1 MCDGPGRAV
10 PDGPIQP
17 NPFGDRPE
25 VHPSAFLDPT
35 ARIVGRVKIGQR
47 VFVGPNAVVR
57 ADEPDNRGRVLPITI
72 DEDCNVQDGVIVHA
86 LAGTEVTIGRG
97 SSLAHGAIVHG
108 PCTIGEGCF
117 IGFGAV
123 VFGSRLDQGVFVSSR
138 AVVENANIPPDT
150 FIPPAAVVSQD
161 LIDRLRKTQP
171 NQRRFMAGVVS
182 ANRRLAE
189 GYLGLADALGD
200 GDH

>member
-1 MCDGPGRAV
+1 MRDGPVRAA

-35 ARIVGRVKIGQR
+35 ARIIGRVKIGQR

-57 ADEPDNRGRVLPITI
+57 ADEPDDRGRVRPITI
-72 DEDCNVQDGVIVHA
+72 ADDCNVQDGVIVHA
-86 LAGTEVTIGRG
+86 LAGTEVTIGPG

-108 PCTIGEGCF
+108 PCIIGEGCF

-123 VFGSRLDQGVFVSSR
+123 VFGSRLDRGVFVSSR
-138 AVVENANIPPDT
+138 AVVENVNVPPDT
-150 FIPPAAVVSQD
+150 FIPPAAVVSKD
-161 LIDRLRKTQP
+161 LIGRLRKTQP
-171 NQRRFMAGVVS
+171 DQRRFMADVVS

-189 GYLGLADALGD
+189 GYLGLANALGD
-200 GDH
+200 GDR